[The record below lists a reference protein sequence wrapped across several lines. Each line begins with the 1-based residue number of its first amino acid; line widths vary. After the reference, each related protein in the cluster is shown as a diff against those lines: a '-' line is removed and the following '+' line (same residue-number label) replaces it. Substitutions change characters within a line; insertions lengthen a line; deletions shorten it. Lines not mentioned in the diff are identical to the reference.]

1 MWYYPLEL
9 NVCIAYYQTV
19 PLLDV
24 SAYIPKGAT
33 IFLAALFVTVPNW
46 KTLNA
51 YRQRM
56 GK

>member
-33 IFLAALFVTVPNW
+33 TFLAALFVTVPNR

-51 YRQRM
+51 Y
-56 GK
+56 